1 MQDLSLV
8 EQSATVLN
16 IDEVMM
22 VAAEEE
28 EVGRGGFVEDVDG
41 DAGMGVDDGGIG
53 VIGVQHPVIE
63 ENFGI
68 VRPETVI
75 VPA

>member
-8 EQSATVLN
+8 EQSATVLS
-16 IDEVMM
+16 IDEVML

-28 EVGRGGFVEDVDG
+28 EVGGGGFVVEDVEG
-41 DAGMGVDDGGIG
+41 GVVDVSDGGG
-53 VIGVQHPVIE
+53 EAQHPVIE

-68 VRPETVI
+68 VSPETVI

>member
-8 EQSATVLN
+8 EQSATVLS
-16 IDEVMM
+16 IDEVML

-28 EVGRGGFVEDVDG
+28 EGGAGGGMILE
-41 DAGMGVDDGGIG
+41 DAGVVDVGDGGVVEG
-53 VIGVQHPVIE
+53 QHPVIE

-68 VRPETVI
+68 VSPETVI